1 MAVPSVGPPQAR
13 HSQSPGGR
21 TAAEPTSPPSEERG
35 KGGRHSILYA
45 WEFGA
50 NLGHVGAFMPLAR
63 ALRAKG
69 HEVHW
74 MVTQPAVVGD
84 FLASEGFTW
93 LAAPTLPEVTR
104 PGPPLTYADIL
115 LRFGYADPRT
125 LFGLAGGWREA
136 MRLTGAQL
144 VLADHAPTALLA
156 ARTLATPVMLFSNGF
171 TAPPRRSPLPNMRP
185 WTPVPEQTLGQLDRA
200 ALSSINAVL
209 ARHDCAQMQHL
220 AELFD
225 VAEEAL
231 VTFPELDHYPDRGPA
246 RYWGSL
252 PSAGAG
258 QPVAWPAAGGR
269 RIFAYLRAE
278 SPHHEAVLAA
288 LHALGQAAAI
298 YFPDMPPAL
307 AARYSATHL
316 SYLDQ
321 PADIE
326 QMTREADLAITYAS
340 LATTTAFLLAGKPLL
355 MLPGHLEQFM
365 VARRVEEMGA
375 GRLVNPEQPPGDL
388 RGVLADLI
396 DNPAWRTNAEAFA
409 AKYAA
414 FDQQAVTGN
423 LVRRIDEMLDGPG
436 SIKGMP

>member
-1 MAVPSVGPPQAR
+1 MA
-13 HSQSPGGR
+13 
-21 TAAEPTSPPSEERG
+21 
-35 KGGRHSILYA
+35 SILYA

-50 NLGHVGAFMPLAR
+50 NLGHVGAFMPLAH
-63 ALRAKG
+63 ALREQG
-69 HEVHW
+69 HDVHW
-74 MVTQPAVVGD
+74 MVTQPTVVGD
-84 FLASEGFTW
+84 FLAGQGFNW
-93 LAAPTLPEVTR
+93 LAAPTVPEATR

-115 LRFGYADPRT
+115 LRFGYAEPRA
-125 LFGLAGGWREA
+125 LFGLVGGWREA
-136 MRLTGAQL
+136 MRLTGARL

-156 ARTLATPVMLFSNGF
+156 TRTLGIPVMLFSNGF

-185 WTPVPEQTLGQLDRA
+185 WVQVPAQTLDQLDHT

-209 ARHDCAQMQHL
+209 ARHDCAQMQRL

-231 VTFPELDHYPDRGPA
+231 VTFPELDHYADRGPA

-252 PSAGAG
+252 PSAGTG
-258 QPVAWPAAGGR
+258 RSVTWPAGATPR
-269 RIFAYLRAE
+269 LFVYLRQE

-288 LHALGQAAAI
+288 LQALGHAAVV
-298 YFPDMPPAL
+298 YFPNLPPAL
-307 AARYSATHL
+307 AARFSAPYI
-316 SYLDQ
+316 SFLDQ

-326 QMTREADLAITYAS
+326 QMTREADVAITYAS

-355 MLPGHLEQFM
+355 LLPGHLEQFL

-388 RGVLADLI
+388 RTILADLI
-396 DNPAWRTNAEAFA
+396 SNPSWRANAQAFA

-414 FDQQAVTGN
+414 FDQQAVIGN
-423 LVRRIDEMLDGPG
+423 LVDRVTEMLE
-436 SIKGMP
+436 

>member
-1 MAVPSVGPPQAR
+1 MAAPAAGPSQDGRSQAPGDRVAIEPPSPPFAER
-13 HSQSPGGR
+13 GPGG
-21 TAAEPTSPPSEERG
+21 
-35 KGGRHSILYA
+35 KYNILYA

-63 ALRAKG
+63 ALRDQG

-84 FLASEGFTW
+84 FLASQDFNW
-93 LAAPTLPEVTR
+93 LAAPSVPEAAR

-115 LRFGYADPRT
+115 LRFGYADSRS
-125 LFGLAGGWREA
+125 LFGLVGAWREA
-136 MRLTGAQL
+136 MRLTGARL

-156 ARTLATPVMLFSNGF
+156 ARSLGIPVMLFSNGF
-171 TAPPRRSPLPNMRP
+171 TAPPRVSPLPNMRP
-185 WTPVPEQTLGQLDRA
+185 WAPQAEQTISQLDLA
-200 ALSSINAVL
+200 ALAAVNAVL
-209 ARHDCAQMQHL
+209 RRYRCPPLQHL

-231 VTFPELDHYPDRGPA
+231 VSFPELDHYADRGPA

-252 PSAGAG
+252 PSAGSG
-258 QPVAWPAAGGR
+258 QAVAWPAGGGKR
-269 RIFAYLRAE
+269 VFAYLRAE

-288 LHALGQAAAI
+288 LRTLGQATVI
-298 YFPDMPPAL
+298 YFPNLPPAL
-307 AARYSATHL
+307 AARYAAPHL
-316 SYLDQ
+316 RFLDH
-321 PADIE
+321 PADIA
-326 QMTREADLAITYAS
+326 QMTREADLAVTYAS

-355 MLPGHLEQFM
+355 LLPGHLEQFL

-388 RGVLADLI
+388 AAVLADLI
-396 DNPAWRTNAEAFA
+396 GNPSWHSNAQAFA

-414 FDQQAVTGN
+414 FDQQAVIGN
-423 LVRRIDEMLDGPG
+423 LVRRIDEILA
-436 SIKGMP
+436 

>member
-1 MAVPSVGPPQAR
+1 MA
-13 HSQSPGGR
+13 
-21 TAAEPTSPPSEERG
+21 
-35 KGGRHSILYA
+35 SILYA

-63 ALRAKG
+63 ALREQG
-69 HEVHW
+69 HDVHW

-84 FLASEGFTW
+84 FLDGEGFAW
-93 LAAPTLPEVTR
+93 LAAPTLPEAPR

-125 LFGLAGGWREA
+125 LFGLVGGWREA
-136 MRLTGAQL
+136 MRLTGSRL

-156 ARTLATPVMLFSNGF
+156 ARTLAIPVMLFSNGF

-185 WTPVPEQTLGQLDRA
+185 WTSVPEQTLVQLDHA
-200 ALSSINAVL
+200 ALASINALL
-209 ARHDCAQMQHL
+209 ARHNCAQMRHL

-225 VAEEAL
+225 VTEEAL

-252 PSAGAG
+252 PSAGTG
-258 QPVAWPAAGGR
+258 MSVAWPQAGSK

-288 LHALGQAAAI
+288 LLALGQASAI
-298 YFPDMPPAL
+298 YFPNLPPPL
-307 AARYSATHL
+307 AARYAAAHMT
-316 SYLDQ
+316 YLDQ

-326 QMTREADLAITYAS
+326 QMVREADLAITYAS
-340 LATTTAFLLAGKPLL
+340 LATTTAFLLGGKPLL
-355 MLPGHLEQFM
+355 MLPGHLEQFL

-388 RGVLADLI
+388 RSVIADLI
-396 DNPAWRTNAEAFA
+396 DNPSWRANAAAFA
-409 AKYAA
+409 AKYSA

-423 LVRRIDEMLDGPG
+423 LVRRIAELLDGPHASKG
-436 SIKGMP
+436 SP

>member
-1 MAVPSVGPPQAR
+1 MA
-13 HSQSPGGR
+13 
-21 TAAEPTSPPSEERG
+21 
-35 KGGRHSILYA
+35 SILYA

-50 NLGHVGAFMPLAR
+50 NLGHVGPFMPLAQE
-63 ALRAKG
+63 LRDAG

-74 MVTQPAVVGD
+74 TVTQPAAVGD
-84 FLASEGFTW
+84 FLARNDFAW
-93 LAAPTLPEVTR
+93 LAAPTMPEVGR
-104 PGPPLTYADIL
+104 PGPPLSYADIL
-115 LRFGYADPRT
+115 LRFGYADTRA
-125 LFGLAGGWREA
+125 LFGLVGGWREA
-136 MRLTGAQL
+136 MRLTGARL

-156 ARTLATPVMLFSNGF
+156 ARSLGIPVMLFSNGF

-185 WTPVPEQTLGQLDRA
+185 WTAMPEQTLGQLDHA
-200 ALSSINAVL
+200 ALTSINVVL
-209 ARHDCAQMQHL
+209 TRHGCAQMQHL

-252 PSAGAG
+252 PSAGSG
-258 QPVAWPAAGGR
+258 RPVNWPAGAGR

-288 LHALGQAAAI
+288 LHALGRGAAI
-298 YFPDMPPAL
+298 YFPNMPPAL
-307 AARYSATHL
+307 AARYSAAHL
-316 SYLDQ
+316 TYLDQ
-321 PADIE
+321 PADIG

-340 LATTTAFLLAGKPLL
+340 LATSTAFLLAGIPLL
-355 MLPGHLEQFM
+355 LLPGHLEQFM

-388 RGVLADLI
+388 RGVLADLL
-396 DNPAWRTNAEAFA
+396 DNPSWRANAAAFG

-414 FDQQAVTGN
+414 FDQQAVIGN
-423 LVRRIDEMLDGPG
+423 LVRRISEMLNV
-436 SIKGMP
+436 STASKGTP

>member
-1 MAVPSVGPPQAR
+1 MA
-13 HSQSPGGR
+13 
-21 TAAEPTSPPSEERG
+21 
-35 KGGRHSILYA
+35 SILYA

-63 ALRAKG
+63 ALRDQG

-84 FLASEGFTW
+84 FLAAAGFTW
-93 LAAPTLPEVTR
+93 LAAPAVPEVT
-104 PGPPLTYADIL
+104 PQGPPLTYADIL
-115 LRFGYADPRT
+115 LRFGYADSRA
-125 LFGLAGGWREA
+125 LFGLVGGWREA
-136 MRLTGAQL
+136 MRLTGARL

-156 ARTLATPVMLFSNGF
+156 ARTLDIPVMLFSNGF

-185 WTPVPEQTLGQLDRA
+185 WSPVPEQTLGQLDGA
-200 ALSSINAVL
+200 ALTSINAVL
-209 ARHDCAQMQHL
+209 ARHDCAQLQHL

-252 PSAGAG
+252 PSAGTG
-258 QPVAWPAAGGR
+258 RPVAWPAAAGR
-269 RIFAYLRAE
+269 RTFAYLRAE

-298 YFPDMPPAL
+298 YFPNMPPAL
-307 AARYSATHL
+307 ATKYGAPHL
-316 SYLDQ
+316 SFLDQ
-321 PADIE
+321 PADID

-355 MLPGHLEQFM
+355 MLPGHLEQFL

-375 GRLVNPEQPPGDL
+375 GRLVNPEQPAGDL
-388 RGVLADLI
+388 RGVIADLI
-396 DNPAWRTNAEAFA
+396 DNPSWRTNAAAFA

-423 LVRRIDEMLDGPG
+423 LVRRIAEMLDAST
-436 SIKGMP
+436 SI

>member
-1 MAVPSVGPPQAR
+1 MATPSAGPPQVR
-13 HSQSPGGR
+13 HSQTQGDRTAVEPSSPPFLERGPGG
-21 TAAEPTSPPSEERG
+21 
-35 KGGRHSILYA
+35 KHSILYA

-63 ALRAKG
+63 ALRDAG
-69 HEVHW
+69 HDVHW

-84 FLASEGFTW
+84 FLAGEGFAW
-93 LAAPTLPEVTR
+93 LAAPTVPEVTR
-104 PGPPLTYADIL
+104 QGPPLSYADIL
-115 LRFGYADPRT
+115 LRFGYADPRA
-125 LFGLAGGWREA
+125 LFGLVGGWREA
-136 MRLTGAQL
+136 MRLTGSRL

-156 ARTLATPVMLFSNGF
+156 ARSLGIPVMLFSNGF

-185 WTPVPEQTLGQLDRA
+185 WVSVPEQTLGQLDHA
-200 ALSSINAVL
+200 ALSSINTVL
-209 ARHDCAQMQHL
+209 ARHGCVQMQRL

-231 VTFPELDHYPDRGPA
+231 VTFPELDHYSDRGPA

-252 PSAGAG
+252 PSAGTG
-258 QPVAWPAAGGR
+258 QPVPWPAGAGR

-288 LHALGQAAAI
+288 LHALGYAAAI
-298 YFPDMPPAL
+298 YFPNMPPAL
-307 AARYSATHL
+307 AARYSAAHL

-396 DNPAWRTNAEAFA
+396 DNPSWRTNAAAFA

-414 FDQQAVTGN
+414 FDQQAVIGN
-423 LVRRIDEMLDGPG
+423 LVCRITEMLDEPTA
-436 SIKGMP
+436 SKGTP

>member
-1 MAVPSVGPPQAR
+1 MA
-13 HSQSPGGR
+13 
-21 TAAEPTSPPSEERG
+21 
-35 KGGRHSILYA
+35 SILYA

-50 NLGHVGAFMPLAR
+50 NLGHAGAFMPLAR
-63 ALRAKG
+63 ALRDTG
-69 HEVHW
+69 HDVHW

-84 FLASEGFTW
+84 FLAGESFDW
-93 LAAPTLPEVTR
+93 LAAPTVPEATR

-115 LRFGYADPRT
+115 LRFGYADPRA
-125 LFGLAGGWREA
+125 LFGLVGAWREA
-136 MRLTGAQL
+136 MRLTAAEL
-144 VLADHAPTALLA
+144 VLADHAPTAVLA
-156 ARTLATPVMLFSNGF
+156 ARTLGLPVMLFSNGF

-185 WTPVPEQTLGQLDRA
+185 WSPVPEQTISQLDFA
-200 ALSSINAVL
+200 ALAAVNTVL
-209 ARHDCAQMQHL
+209 ARHHCAPMKQL
-220 AELFD
+220 ADLFE

-231 VTFPELDHYPDRGPA
+231 VTFPELDHYADRGPA

-258 QPVAWPAAGGR
+258 QHVAWPVGKTAR
-269 RIFAYLRAE
+269 LFAYLRPE

-288 LHALGQAAAI
+288 LLALGHAAVVF
-298 YFPDMPPAL
+298 FPNMPPAL
-307 AARYSATHL
+307 AARYAAPHL
-316 SYLDQ
+316 AFIDH

-326 QMTREADLAITYAS
+326 QMAREADVAITYAS

-365 VARRVEEMGA
+365 LARRVEEMGA

-388 RGVLADLI
+388 RAALADLI
-396 DNPAWRTNAEAFA
+396 DNPVWRGNARAFA

-423 LVRRIDEMLDGPG
+423 LVRRIAEMLDDTTRTTP
-436 SIKGMP
+436 

>member
-1 MAVPSVGPPQAR
+1 MGVF
-13 HSQSPGGR
+13 
-21 TAAEPTSPPSEERG
+21 
-35 KGGRHSILYA
+35 L
-45 WEFGA
+45 
-50 NLGHVGAFMPLAR
+50 PLAR
-63 ALRAKG
+63 ELRDEG

-74 MVTQPAVVGD
+74 IVTQPAVVGE
-84 FLASEGFTW
+84 FLAGEGFNW

-115 LRFGYADPRT
+115 LRFGYAEPRA
-125 LFGLAGGWREA
+125 LFGLVGCWREA
-136 MRLTGAQL
+136 MRLTGAKL

-156 ARTLATPVMLFSNGF
+156 ARTMDLPVMLFSNGF

-258 QPVAWPAAGGR
+258 RPVEWPAGGGKR
-269 RIFAYLRAE
+269 MFAYLRPE
-278 SPHHEAVLAA
+278 CVHHEALLTA
-288 LHALGQAAAI
+288 LHAFGQPTAI
-298 YFPDMPPAL
+298 YFPGISPAFQTRF
-307 AARYSATHL
+307 AAPHIRF
-316 SYLDQ
+316 LDQ
-321 PADIE
+321 PADME
-326 QMTREADLAITYAS
+326 QMTREADIGITYSS

-355 MLPGHLEQFM
+355 LLPWHLEQYM

-423 LVRRIDEMLDGPG
+423 LVRRIDEMLDGPS

>member
-1 MAVPSVGPPQAR
+1 MA
-13 HSQSPGGR
+13 
-21 TAAEPTSPPSEERG
+21 
-35 KGGRHSILYA
+35 SILYA

-63 ALRAKG
+63 ALREQG

-84 FLASEGFTW
+84 FLAGEGFTW
-93 LAAPTLPEVTR
+93 LAAPTQPEAPR
-104 PGPPLTYADIL
+104 PGPPITYADIL

-125 LFGLAGGWREA
+125 LFGLVGGWREA
-136 MRLTGAQL
+136 ARLTGARL

-156 ARTLATPVMLFSNGF
+156 ARTMRSPVMLFSNGF

-185 WTPVPEQTLGQLDRA
+185 WTPVPEQTLGQLDHA
-200 ALSSINAVL
+200 ALSSVNAVL

-252 PSAGAG
+252 PSAGTG
-258 QPVAWPAAGGR
+258 QPVAWPAPAGR

-288 LHALGQAAAI
+288 LHALGQSAAI
-298 YFPDMPPAL
+298 YFPNMPPAL
-307 AARYSATHL
+307 AARYAAPHL
-316 SYLDQ
+316 KYLDR

-355 MLPGHLEQFM
+355 MLPGHLEQFL

-396 DNPAWRTNAEAFA
+396 DNPSWRTNAAAFA
-409 AKYAA
+409 TKYAA

-423 LVRRIDEMLDGPG
+423 LVRRIDEMLNG
-436 SIKGMP
+436 STPAKGTP